1 MAGLLII
8 GLLATLI
15 AAIVAWP
22 ALMGRIPNP
31 RRRQQLSL
39 AGIAILTLGYWIW
52 ESRAAGN
59 IRIDLLVLYPILF
72 FAYIRLLWPRLRW
85 LALVPALLLMA
96 VNAAFF
102 VMSYSWFHK
111 NPG

>member
-8 GLLATLI
+8 GLLVLP
-15 AAIVAWP
+15 VAVLLGWRL
-22 ALMGRIPNP
+22 LMDRISDP
-31 RRRQQLSL
+31 RRRNQLSW
-39 AGIAILTLGYWIW
+39 AGVVVLTLVYWAW

-59 IRIDLLVLYPILF
+59 IRVDLLALYPILF
-72 FAYIRLLWPRLRW
+72 FAYIRLLWPQLKW
-85 LALVPALLLMA
+85 LALLAALLLMTL
-96 VNAAFF
+96 NTGFF

>member
-1 MAGLLII
+1 LSW
-8 GLLATLI
+8 
-15 AAIVAWP
+15 AA
-22 ALMGRIPNP
+22 ALV
-31 RRRQQLSL
+31 
-39 AGIAILTLGYWIW
+39 LTLGYWAW

-59 IRIDLLVLYPILF
+59 IRIDLLALYPILF
-72 FAYIRLLWPRLRW
+72 FAYISLLWPRLKW

-96 VNAAFF
+96 VNVGFF